1 MEQPVEGLTLDV
13 SLAPQRPAAVS
24 PVEQQQS
31 VACVGGHLS
40 QVLAIT
46 CLPVQAVAAALTT
59 PAPEDNRH
67 NDIALRCEGN
77 TELQAVGNALKAS
90 QQRVLVVV
98 LQLAHKLLQQL
109 WRKLQ
114 QLWKKLPQLSQQR
127 QHIWKKLL
135 PEAEAA
141 AAATEEAAPDAKAAA
156 AAMQEAIAPE
166 AGAAVTEEAEA
177 PEAWAAAT
185 YEAVPPEAG
194 AAATEEAEAPEA
206 WAAATYEA
214 VQPEVA
220 TPATNKAAAAEAAV
234 AVTGEAA
241 APEAATAAT
250 NEAAIPEAAP
260 TVARAS
266 QIVPDLEGEARSV
279 VKQTSSKNHRAGP
292 SSFPQLT
299 AVESRATASGVE
311 VGADVERF
319 QDLLALQVHHT
330 SSS

>member
-13 SLAPQRPAAVS
+13 SLAPQRHAAVS

-59 PAPEDNRH
+59 PALEDNRH

-98 LQLAHKLLQQL
+98 LQLAHKLPQQSQQRL

-194 AAATEEAEAPEA
+194 AAATEEAEAPE
-206 WAAATYEA
+206 
-214 VQPEVA
+214 VA
-220 TPATNKAAAAEAAV
+220 TAATNKVAAAEAAV
-234 AVTGEAA
+234 AVTG
-241 APEAATAAT
+241 TG
-250 NEAAIPEAAP
+250 EAAIPEATP

-292 SSFPQLT
+292 LSFAQLT

-319 QDLLALQVHHT
+319 QDLHALQVHHT

>member
-98 LQLAHKLLQQL
+98 LQLAHKLPQQL

-141 AAATEEAAPDAKAAA
+141 AAATEEVAPDAKAAA

-194 AAATEEAEAPEA
+194 AAATEEAEAPE
-206 WAAATYEA
+206 
-214 VQPEVA
+214 VA
-220 TPATNKAAAAEAAV
+220 TAATNKAAAAEAAV

-292 SSFPQLT
+292 SSFAQLT

>member
-98 LQLAHKLLQQL
+98 LQLAHKLPQQL

-166 AGAAVTEEAEA
+166 AGAA
-177 PEAWAAAT
+177 
-185 YEAVPPEAG
+185 
-194 AAATEEAEAPEA
+194 ATEEAEAPEA

-214 VQPEVA
+214 VAPEAGAAATEEAEAPEVA
-220 TPATNKAAAAEAAV
+220 TAATNKAAAAEAAV

-292 SSFPQLT
+292 SSFAQLT

-311 VGADVERF
+311 VSADVERF
-319 QDLLALQVHHT
+319 QDLHALQVHHT

>member
-13 SLAPQRPAAVS
+13 SLAPQRHAAVS

-59 PAPEDNRH
+59 PALEDNRH

-98 LQLAHKLLQQL
+98 LQLSHKLPQQSQQRL

-166 AGAAVTEEAEA
+166 TGAAVTEEAEA

-194 AAATEEAEAPEA
+194 AAATEEAEAPE
-206 WAAATYEA
+206 
-214 VQPEVA
+214 VA
-220 TPATNKAAAAEAAV
+220 TAATNKVAAAEAAV
-234 AVTGEAA
+234 AVTGTGEAA

-292 SSFPQLT
+292 SSFAQLT

-319 QDLLALQVHHT
+319 QDLHALQVHHT